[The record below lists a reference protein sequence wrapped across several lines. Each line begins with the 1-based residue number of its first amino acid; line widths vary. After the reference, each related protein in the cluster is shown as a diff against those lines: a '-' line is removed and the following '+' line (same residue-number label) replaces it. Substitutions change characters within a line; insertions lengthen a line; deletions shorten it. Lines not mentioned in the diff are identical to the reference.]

1 MLTEAIS
8 QEGYGMKGALEKEIM
23 DVLWAT
29 ERATV
34 SEVNSCLAGDRAHT
48 TVMTV
53 LDRLNTKGLV
63 RREKRGRAWVYKPA
77 VKPEEIVGH
86 RLGDL
91 LQEGSSVSDA
101 LLLAFVDRTE
111 RVAPQVL
118 DRLAQLIDVRRRR
131 NK

>member
-1 MLTEAIS
+1 MR
-8 QEGYGMKGALEKEIM
+8 GALEKEIM

-29 ERATV
+29 DEATV
-34 SEVNSCLAGDRAHT
+34 SEVNCRLAGERAHT

-53 LDRLNTKGLV
+53 LDRLYAKGLV
-63 RREKRGRAWVYKPA
+63 RRVKRGRAWVYRPD

-91 LQEGSSVSDA
+91 LQEGDSVSDA

-118 DRLAQLIDVRRRR
+118 DRLAQLIESRQRR
-131 NK
+131 KK